1 MDVRKGRFDMA
12 PDSRGDDAPVPED
25 GSGHRV
31 VEDLKERLRQC
42 QAACRKTLEQKARLA
57 AALEQQRE
65 DSRDIIEHLKGD
77 VAQKAESVLTLEER
91 LQSLVQ
97 RSDRDRERV
106 ADSRR
111 REQQEARDE
120 AERLHALI
128 SEQSEELERVQSF
141 RDAHV
146 ALLAELARAR
156 EEAARHEKLVV
167 DLERKHLVE
176 KDGLKKE
183 MLCQLQARV
192 GGWSLH
198 AS

>member
-1 MDVRKGRFDMA
+1 MRKGRFDMA
-12 PDSRGDDAPVPED
+12 PDSRDDAPVPED

-42 QAACRKTLEQKARLA
+42 QAACRKTLHRERARLA

-192 GGWSLH
+192 SGWSLH